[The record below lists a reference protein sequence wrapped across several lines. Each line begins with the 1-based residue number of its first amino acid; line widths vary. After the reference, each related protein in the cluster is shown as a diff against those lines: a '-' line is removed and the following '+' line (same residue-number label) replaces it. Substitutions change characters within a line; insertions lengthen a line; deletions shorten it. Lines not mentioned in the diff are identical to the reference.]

1 MFHLLSLLEVGLD
14 TQVIF
19 TVLHFVH
26 LDEMSSENVG
36 GSEPIAQSLSSIP
49 ESPRLRESWE
59 SLQKLSRS
67 LEQGLGPEATLDLI
81 RHHSKLSRSSRTDN
95 PFADPNDTAD
105 LIEHTANQ
113 IKQTYKS
120 MSDFIPD
127 KPEAALRVLSV
138 DRYISHDY
146 LKGFVSEF
154 SLPLDNPGPRKPV
167 VSIALPNGPLLAAM
181 CMAVTTHYIASP
193 VNPAAGAEQF
203 QADVLQAGAK
213 CILTTKE
220 DYQKLGLDGA
230 WITDNSLLVL
240 LVDLDEDMK
249 IAITTPDGTLV
260 TAEEPAP
267 PNGPDDIALILFTS
281 GTSGKKKVVPI
292 TAHCIVAGVAFVIES
307 WALTEEDVCLNMMP
321 LYHV

>member
-1 MFHLLSLLEVGLD
+1 MSTGNLGDSQPVSQGLSPV
-14 TQVIF
+14 
-19 TVLHFVH
+19 
-26 LDEMSSENVG
+26 
-36 GSEPIAQSLSSIP
+36 P
-49 ESPRLRESWE
+49 ESPRLRESWQ
-59 SLQKLSRS
+59 SLQNLSSS

-81 RHHSKLSRSSRTDN
+81 RHHSKLSRASRTDN
-95 PFADPNDTAD
+95 PFADPNDPTD
-105 LIEHTANQ
+105 LIERTASQ
-113 IKQTYKS
+113 IKETYKS
-120 MSDFIPD
+120 LADFIPD

-146 LKGFVSEF
+146 LRQFVSEF
-154 SLPLDNPGPRKPV
+154 CLPVDNQGPRKPV

-213 CILTTKE
+213 CILTTK
-220 DYQKLGLDGA
+220 DDFQKLGLEGG
-230 WITDNSLLVL
+230 WITDNEILVL

-249 IAITTPDGTLV
+249 ISITSPDGKAIT
-260 TAEEPAP
+260 AEKSSS
-267 PNGPDDIALILFTS
+267 PNGSDDIALILFTS

-292 TAHCIVAGVAFVIES
+292 TAHSIVAGVAFVIES
-307 WALTEEDVCLNMMP
+307 WALTEDDVCLNMMP

>member
-1 MFHLLSLLEVGLD
+1 
-14 TQVIF
+14 
-19 TVLHFVH
+19 
-26 LDEMSSENVG
+26 MSSENVG
-36 GSEPIAQSLSSIP
+36 DSGPMAQSLSSIP

-59 SLQKLSRS
+59 SLQKMSRS

-81 RHHSKLSRSSRTDN
+81 RHHSKLSRSSRSDN
-95 PFADPNDTAD
+95 PFADPNDIAG

-113 IKQTYKS
+113 IKDTYKS
-120 MSDFIPD
+120 MADFIPD

-146 LKGFVSEF
+146 LREFVSEF
-154 SLPLDNPGPRKPV
+154 SLPLHNQGPRKPV
-167 VSIALPNGPLLAAM
+167 VSIALPNGPLLAAT

-213 CILTTKE
+213 CILTTRE
-220 DYQKLGLDGA
+220 DFQKLGLDGE
-230 WITDNSLLVL
+230 WITDNGLLVL
-240 LVDLDEDMK
+240 LVDLDEDMR
-249 IAITTPDGTLV
+249 ISITTPDGAPV
-260 TAEEPAP
+260 AAEEPAP

-307 WALTEEDVCLNMMP
+307 WALTDEDVCLNMMP

>member
-1 MFHLLSLLEVGLD
+1 
-14 TQVIF
+14 
-19 TVLHFVH
+19 
-26 LDEMSSENVG
+26 MSSENLEG
-36 GSEPIAQSLSSIP
+36 QQPTAEGLSSIP

-59 SLQKLSRS
+59 SLQKLSHS

-81 RHHSKLSRSSRTDN
+81 RHHSKLSRSSRSDN
-95 PFADPNDTAD
+95 PFADPNDCAK
-105 LIEHTANQ
+105 LIERTATQ
-113 IKQTYKS
+113 IKGTYKS
-120 MSDFIPD
+120 MADFIPD

-146 LKGFVSEF
+146 LKAFVSGF
-154 SLPLDNPGPRKPV
+154 CLPVEHQGPRKPV

-213 CILTTKE
+213 CILTTK
-220 DYQKLGLDGA
+220 DDFQKLGLNGG
-230 WITDNSLLVL
+230 WIRDNEVLVL

-249 IAITTPDGTLV
+249 ISITSPDGKPV
-260 TAEEPAP
+260 TAEQPVTADQQVTAEQSVS
-267 PNGPDDIALILFTS
+267 PNAPDDVALILFTS

-292 TAHCIVAGVAFVIES
+292 TAHSIVAGVAFVIES

>member
-1 MFHLLSLLEVGLD
+1 
-14 TQVIF
+14 
-19 TVLHFVH
+19 
-26 LDEMSSENVG
+26 MSSEKLEDQQPTAEG
-36 GSEPIAQSLSSIP
+36 LSSIP

-81 RHHSKLSRSSRTDN
+81 RHHSKLSRSSRSDN
-95 PFADPNDTAD
+95 PFADPNDSAD
-105 LIEHTANQ
+105 LIERTAEQ
-113 IKQTYKS
+113 IKGTYKS
-120 MSDFIPD
+120 MADFIPD

-146 LKGFVSEF
+146 LKEFVSGF
-154 SLPLDNPGPRKPV
+154 CLPVENQGPRKPV

-213 CILTTKE
+213 CILTTK
-220 DYQKLGLDGA
+220 DDFQKLGLDGG
-230 WITDNSLLVL
+230 WISDNEVLVL

-249 IAITTPDGTLV
+249 ISITSPDGKPV
-260 TAEEPAP
+260 TAQPVTADQSVT
-267 PNGPDDIALILFTS
+267 PNAPDDVALILFTS

-292 TAHCIVAGVAFVIES
+292 TAHSIVAGVAFVIES

>member
-1 MFHLLSLLEVGLD
+1 
-14 TQVIF
+14 
-19 TVLHFVH
+19 
-26 LDEMSSENVG
+26 MSSGRPGDSQPVDQG
-36 GSEPIAQSLSSIP
+36 LSPVP
-49 ESPRLRESWE
+49 ESPRLRESWQ
-59 SLQKLSRS
+59 SLQNLSSS
-67 LEQGLGPEATLDLI
+67 LEQGLGPQATLELI
-81 RHHSKLSRSSRTDN
+81 MNHSKLSRSSRTDN
-95 PFADPNDTAD
+95 PFADPNDCAE
-105 LIEHTANQ
+105 LIDRTANQ

-120 MSDFIPD
+120 LADFIPD

-146 LKGFVSEF
+146 LRRFVSQF
-154 SLPLDNPGPRKPV
+154 CLPLETQGPRKPV

-203 QADVLQAGAK
+203 EADVVQAGAK
-213 CILTTKE
+213 CILTTK
-220 DYQKLGLDGA
+220 DDFQKLGLEGG
-230 WITDNSLLVL
+230 WISDNGILVL

-249 IAITTPDGTLV
+249 ISITTPDGTPV
-260 TAEEPAP
+260 KAEQSAT

-292 TAHCIVAGVAFVIES
+292 TAHSIVAGVAFVIES

>member
-1 MFHLLSLLEVGLD
+1 
-14 TQVIF
+14 
-19 TVLHFVH
+19 
-26 LDEMSSENVG
+26 MSSGNLG
-36 GSEPIAQSLSSIP
+36 DAEPVAQGLSTVP
-49 ESPRLRESWE
+49 ESPRLRESWQ
-59 SLQKLSRS
+59 SLQKLSSS

-95 PFADPNDTAD
+95 PFADPNDSGD
-105 LIEHTANQ
+105 LIERTANQ
-113 IKQTYKS
+113 IKETYKS
-120 MSDFIPD
+120 LGDFIPD

-146 LKGFVSEF
+146 LRRFVSEF
-154 SLPLDNPGPRKPV
+154 CLPIDTQGPRKPV

-203 QADVLQAGAK
+203 QADVVQAGAK
-213 CILTTKE
+213 CILTTK
-220 DYQKLGLDGA
+220 DDFQKLGLEGG
-230 WITDNSLLVL
+230 WIKDNDILVL
-240 LVDLDEDMK
+240 LVDLDEDMR
-249 IAITTPDGTLV
+249 ISITNPDGSPV
-260 TAEEPAP
+260 TAEESAT
-267 PNGPDDIALILFTS
+267 PNGPDDVALILFTS

-292 TAHCIVAGVAFVIES
+292 TAHSIVAGVAFVIES